1 MPGGI
6 GGEAHVTLQN
16 AEYSA
21 LRSLSVLRLLSERMV
36 DNEQQAGARF
46 PRHMMWRGLGL
57 IAAIVGISSL
67 HYVTAPSRVVLH
79 ELYNYLCYVPII
91 LAAYWYGI
99 WGGLAGAALTS
110 ALFIP
115 HIRGAWATNAAYS
128 ASQYAQVFVFH
139 LLGLTVGWLAGT
151 QRRLT
156 TRYRD
161 AVTSLEHANLEL
173 KESQDHLRRAD
184 RLSALGEIAAGLAH
198 EIQNPL
204 AGIKGALE
212 IVASRARPDTPEAE
226 FADIGGKELAR
237 LETLVREFLAYARPR
252 DPTLR
257 ATDVPDLV
265 ERVTALLRPEAD
277 KRGVRLVPEYPGT
290 SADLSLNLDHDQM
303 TQVILNVVLN
313 AIQAS
318 PSDGVVRIHMS
329 MEPGW
334 GTIEVIDQGPGI
346 APEHVSRIFDPFFTT
361 KSRGTGLGLATS
373 QRIVAAHRGTITALP
388 GSPAGTIFRIRLPRT
403 TP

>member
-1 MPGGI
+1 
-6 GGEAHVTLQN
+6 
-16 AEYSA
+16 
-21 LRSLSVLRLLSERMV
+21 
-36 DNEQQAGARF
+36 
-46 PRHMMWRGLGL
+46 MWRFLGL
-57 IAAIVGISSL
+57 IGVVAAISSL

-79 ELYNYLCYVPII
+79 ELYNYLCYIPII
-91 LAAYWYGI
+91 LGAYWYGI
-99 WGGLAGAALTS
+99 WGGLAIAALTS
-110 ALFIP
+110 VAFIP
-115 HIRGAWATNAAYS
+115 HIRSTWATNAPYTT
-128 ASQYAQVFVFH
+128 SQYAQVVVFH
-139 LLGLTVGWLAGT
+139 LLGLTVGWLAVS

-156 TRYRD
+156 ARYRD
-161 AVTSLEHANLEL
+161 AAASLERANREL
-173 KESQDHLRRAD
+173 RESQGHLRRAD

-252 DPTLR
+252 DPAPR
-257 ATDVPDLV
+257 PTDVPDLV
-265 ERVTALLRPEAD
+265 EHVTALLRPEAD
-277 KRGVRLVPEYPGT
+277 KRGVRLAPEYPST
-290 SADLSLNLDHDQM
+290 SADLSLNIDPDQM

-313 AIQAS
+313 AIQAN
-318 PSDGVVRIHMS
+318 PSGGVVRIHMS
-329 MEPGW
+329 MEPSW
-334 GTIEVIDQGPGI
+334 GTIDVIDQGPGI

-361 KSRGTGLGLATS
+361 KSRGTGLGLAIS